1 MGNYEI
7 GSRAGDYEVIEVLGA
22 GGMGRVYKVRN
33 VISDRVEAMKVL
45 LPNLEGDPELA
56 DRFMREIKVQAS
68 LDHPNIAALHTALRV
83 DNQLLMLMEYV
94 EGITIEA
101 LLRSGPVPLE
111 KGVDYIAQVL
121 SALSY
126 AHARGIVH
134 RDLKPANMIITPG
147 GTVKLMDFGIAK
159 MTADRKLTRTGVTVG
174 SLYYMSP
181 EQIKGALDLDPRS
194 DLYSLGVSLYEIVTG
209 ARPFQG
215 DSEYSIMAAHLQ
227 QNPPPPI
234 QVAPNLPPA
243 LSDLIVMSLE
253 KDPARRFQTAEAF
266 RAALLS
272 ILQPPQSA
280 AYATAA
286 PGPAPLV
293 SPAPP
298 PALAAAPK
306 PVSAAPS
313 AQPTAPRSRR
323 GLYVA
328 LGALVTI
335 AVLIG
340 AATQIPRF
348 RRASA
353 ENAPAGS
360 DASSARGA
368 TQAPSPAAASGPA
381 VETQPPVPVPA
392 SPAANIGSPARSPG
406 GQRQA
411 PVSSSAAVSGSPAA
425 RARSA
430 PVSRDFQPPPQQ
442 TPPQAVARQAQ
453 APAVQA
459 VPQAPAAASDNA
471 NSAELEKL
479 REQLNLLDIRA
490 GTCKASIENLRREQ
504 ARSGLGLRADI
515 AASAQRM
522 DYYLNE
528 TQSAL
533 QRKDAAAGKK
543 NLDSAEREVSKV
555 ESFLGK

>member
-286 PGPAPLV
+286 PGPAPPV

-340 AATQIPRF
+340 AATQIPKF

-411 PVSSSAAVSGSPAA
+411 RGAALSGRP
-425 RARSA
+425 RSQN
-430 PVSRDFQPPPQQ
+430 PL
-442 TPPQAVARQAQ
+442 QAGRRVLQIVVALVRPSGGRLGGAHRIFLVVLQRHHVGGGVLALARQCGDGVDLLVRRGHEA
-453 APAVQA
+453 
-459 VPQAPAAASDNA
+459 
-471 NSAELEKL
+471 L
-479 REQLNLLDIRA
+479 RLLACCRHRLLLADDDRA
-490 GTCKASIENLRREQ
+490 GLGEVFQ
-504 ARSGLGLRADI
+504 A
-515 AASAQRM
+515 
-522 DYYLNE
+522 
-528 TQSAL
+528 AL
-533 QRKDAAAGKK
+533 P
-543 NLDSAEREVSKV
+543 
-555 ESFLGK
+555 